1 MMSNITKVT
10 FVSDRELAKNNGFV
24 FLGGGARVTCV
35 HPNYPGVVFQLVK
48 NRTDVAC
55 CGAALVMFA
64 NTANATTAPKKFVF
78 GADIGF
84 HLHKDESGGF
94 PYIDQFPTVAG
105 AFVKTYGDS
114 GLVYTG
120 GNASSL
126 EVYQNLLVGF
136 DGFRWVQGNFGASK
150 EAFVIGVHSRVA
162 RGFAWHMTER
172 LIAEMPKRFLDTVRE
187 HPKTNFRPDRIVD
200 GPNAGFD
207 SAMFVGEKC
216 LEVSA
221 GSVASENFKHFYN
234 AVGGEAFVTAG
245 FAMRRFLSDQKE
257 VYVRDY
263 PAALQGKAANAVD
276 AELANAA
283 EKVELAACLTIDLP
297 TSPKKTSAIVVRLAR
312 RKTARHTM
320 GAFVRTAVGVQGPKE
335 YSQAEL
341 SKHCWYADES
351 GRYPYGDVP
360 YRPAPSQVGW
370 ANGYVHAAEG
380 VRMFT
385 TGTFSFFKV
394 PNVCLTFGPETAEID
409 ASDAGKGEV
418 VIGAASLFQQLSPM
432 AQPLGQTRFRTLND
446 FVNHECHDVTQP
458 VGSAISL
465 PAETDPNYLAAA
477 AEAAGA
483 VSASIQRDQDLGNL
497 YEPFSRELYQFV
509 GRVNSRLI

>member
-1 MMSNITKVT
+1 MSNITKVT
-10 FVSDRELAKNNGFV
+10 FVSDQALAKSNGFV
-24 FLGGGARVTCV
+24 FLGGGTQVACV

-48 NRTDVAC
+48 NRTDVAN
-55 CGAALVMFA
+55 CGAALIMFA
-64 NTANATTAPKKFVF
+64 GTANATGAPKKLVF
-78 GADIGF
+78 GADVGF

-105 AFVKTYGDS
+105 AFVKTYRANGLAYTS
-114 GLVYTG
+114 GNT
-120 GNASSL
+120 ASV
-126 EVYQNLLVGF
+126 EMYQDLLVGL

-172 LIAEMPKRFLDTVRE
+172 LVVTMPKKFLDTVRE
-187 HPKTNFRPDRIVD
+187 HPKTNFKPDRIVD

-216 LEVSA
+216 LQVNA
-221 GSVASENFKHFYN
+221 GNVESENFQHFYS

-245 FAMRRFLSDQKE
+245 FAMRKFLSDQKAT
-257 VYVRDY
+257 YVQDY
-263 PAALQGKAANAVD
+263 PAKLQSKAAYAVD
-276 AELANAA
+276 VELANVAD
-283 EKVELAACLTIDLP
+283 KVELAACLTVDLP
-297 TSPKKTSAIVVRLAR
+297 TSSKVTSAIVVQLAR
-312 RKTARHTM
+312 RKTARHTI
-320 GAFVRTAVGVQGPKE
+320 GAFIRLAAGTQGSKE
-335 YSQAEL
+335 YEETEL

-351 GRYPYGDVP
+351 GRYPYGNVP
-360 YRPAPSQVGW
+360 YRPTPYQTGW
-370 ANGYVHAAEG
+370 GNGYAQAAEG
-380 VRMFT
+380 VRAFAA
-385 TGTFSFFKV
+385 GTFSFFKV
-394 PNVCLTFGPETAEID
+394 PNVCLTFGPETAETD

-418 VIGAASLFQQLSPM
+418 VVKAASLFQQLSPM

-458 VGSAISL
+458 VNNVVSL
-465 PAETDPNYLAAA
+465 PNETDPNYLAVA

-483 VSASIQRDQDLGNL
+483 VSDSIQRDQDLGNL

-509 GRVNSRLI
+509 GRVNSHMI